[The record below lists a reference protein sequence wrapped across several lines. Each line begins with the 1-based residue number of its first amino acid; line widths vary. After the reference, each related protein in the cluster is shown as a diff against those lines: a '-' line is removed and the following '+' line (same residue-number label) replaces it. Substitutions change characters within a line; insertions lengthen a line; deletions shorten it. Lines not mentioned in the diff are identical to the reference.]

1 MIVAVSL
8 PASDSLFEVTLA
20 DALLEID
27 VHVAIDCR
35 LACDSLIEATQA
47 DGDWSG
53 IANMDSS
60 VG

>member
-1 MIVAVSL
+1 MIVAGSL

-35 LACDSLIEATQA
+35 PAGDSLIEATLA
-47 DGDWSG
+47 DGDRSG
-53 IANMDSS
+53 IANLDSS

>member
-1 MIVAVSL
+1 MLVAVSV

-35 LACDSLIEATQA
+35 PAGDSLIEATLA
-47 DGDWSG
+47 DGDRSG
-53 IANMDSS
+53 IANLDSS